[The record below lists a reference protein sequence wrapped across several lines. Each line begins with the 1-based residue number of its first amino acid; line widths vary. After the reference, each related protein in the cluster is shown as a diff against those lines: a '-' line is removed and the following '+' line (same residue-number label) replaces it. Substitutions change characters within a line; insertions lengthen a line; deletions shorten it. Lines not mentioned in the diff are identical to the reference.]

1 MTIEC
6 YLGDKVNVKI
16 TAKNIDLNNDFIG
29 KYALVDKKDDK
40 ILTSGAIEFYD
51 TFLVARVDTN
61 LQIDTGKI
69 YRTFEVL
76 LQIENTKI
84 NLKKTYQIDI
94 KIKTNPIRLL

>member
-6 YLGDKVNVKI
+6 YHGDKINVKI
-16 TAKNIDLNNDFIG
+16 TANNIVLDNEFIG
-29 KYALVDKKDDK
+29 KYALIDKKDDK
-40 ILTSGAIEFYD
+40 ILQSGNIEFYKD
-51 TFLVARVDTN
+51 FLIARVDTN
-61 LQIDTGKI
+61 TEMDTGKI
-69 YRTFEVL
+69 YRTFELL